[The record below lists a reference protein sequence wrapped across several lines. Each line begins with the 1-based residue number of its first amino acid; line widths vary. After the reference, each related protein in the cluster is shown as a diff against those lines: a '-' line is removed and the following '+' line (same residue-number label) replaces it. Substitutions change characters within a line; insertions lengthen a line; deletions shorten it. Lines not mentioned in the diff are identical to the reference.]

1 MDMSLL
7 ANANE
12 NSFDDRGNSSLMSA
26 YQVGEIDEN
35 GFVCIGIAERKVRGS
50 GDLDKGATGQR
61 PVSGGMYSDNCSDY
75 SSSDQEYSSMDAKS
89 HSSRYKQSLDFLVGQ
104 GVRVKEIP
112 KDSN

>member
-1 MDMSLL
+1 MSLV

-12 NSFDDRGNSSLMSA
+12 SSFDEKANRSLMSN
-26 YQVGEIDEN
+26 YHVGEVDEN

-50 GDLDKGATGQR
+50 GDLDRGATGQR

-75 SSSDQEYSSMDAKS
+75 SSAEEYSSMDAKS

-112 KDSN
+112 KNSN